1 MTTLSV
7 SYNLTEEQMQKLL
20 ALTDAINAKR
30 KTEYT
35 PADIF
40 KSIMLTGSGSV
51 IDERLEQTEKL
62 L

>member
-1 MTTLSV
+1 MTTLEV
-7 SYNLTEEQMQKLL
+7 SYNLTEEQMQKLT

-35 PADIF
+35 PSDIF
-40 KSIMLTGSGSV
+40 RSIMLTGSGSH
-51 IDERLEQTEKL
+51 IDERLEQTKKL